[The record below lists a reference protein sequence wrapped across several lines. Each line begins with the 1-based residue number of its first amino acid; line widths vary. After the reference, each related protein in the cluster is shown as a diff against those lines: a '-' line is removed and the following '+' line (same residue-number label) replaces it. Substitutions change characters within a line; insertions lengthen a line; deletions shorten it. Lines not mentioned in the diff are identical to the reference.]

1 MTRDSP
7 TRAFS
12 IDIAGL
18 FRQRHGGTAQKER
31 DESSLQKCFL
41 RQGQFTRNSAR
52 ARDGSRPCRLL
63 SSATFIHAP
72 RNEVRSKKNPFVC
85 DTVARLRTSDPVTR
99 VN

>member
-12 IDIAGL
+12 IDIAVL
-18 FRQRHGGTAQKER
+18 FKQRHGGTAQKVR

-52 ARDGSRPCRLL
+52 ARDGVVRVVSFPRPLLFTLREMKSARRKFFRL
-63 SSATFIHAP
+63 
-72 RNEVRSKKNPFVC
+72 
-85 DTVARLRTSDPVTR
+85 
-99 VN
+99 